1 MDQSIHCAGVILD
14 AYSAP
19 ITNTGKHYFM
29 VKRVLLAATV
39 SWCSAG
45 LLALLFAASVGDR
58 MSLDSLRR
66 SGVVPI
72 ALLTS
77 TEIAVVMTPLV
88 LWAFRSGRRSGI
100 GYGLGLFVILFGYI
114 ALVTPIN
121 PLWGLYGSVVFGA
134 VGLVIIGYINP

>member
-1 MDQSIHCAGVILD
+1 MA
-14 AYSAP
+14 
-19 ITNTGKHYFM
+19 
-29 VKRVLLAATV
+29 KRILLAAAV
-39 SWCSAG
+39 SWCSASV
-45 LLALLFAASVGDR
+45 LALLFAVFVSDNI
-58 MSLDSLRR
+58 SLDSLRPP
-66 SGVVPI
+66 GVVLI

-77 TEIAVVMTPLV
+77 TSIAVVMTPLA